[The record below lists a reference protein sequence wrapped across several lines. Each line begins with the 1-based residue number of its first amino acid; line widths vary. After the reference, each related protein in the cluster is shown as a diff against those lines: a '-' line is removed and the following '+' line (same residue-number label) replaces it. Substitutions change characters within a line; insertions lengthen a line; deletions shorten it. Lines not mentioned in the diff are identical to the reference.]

1 MTTDVYNNN
10 QQKTVPAPLW
20 RLQCPSG
27 YLCPSRV
34 DDEQG
39 EKKQEMKR
47 QGDKNFQKKK
57 KEPERKLCVGTWRVG
72 REEKKRSFDG
82 EFWLRVR

>member
-47 QGDKNFQKKK
+47 QGDKKNSKNGVWGVK
-57 KEPERKLCVGTWRVG
+57 ERKEVLMA
-72 REEKKRSFDG
+72 SFG
-82 EFWLRVR
+82 